1 MTNEKKFKFEN
12 LFVFDL
18 ANNHQGELDHGIK
31 IIKKLV
37 EITNKKKIK
46 SAIKFQFR
54 QLNTFIH
61 PNYKNN
67 KEIKHINRFETTE
80 LKIEDYQKMV
90 DLIKENNIYTMSTPF
105 DEESLELI
113 NKLGIDI
120 LKIASCSFNDNPLIQ
135 EILKTKTPVIA
146 STGGAELKEIDNFVT
161 KFDGNKINFAIN
173 HCIPIYPTPRDKL
186 ELNQI
191 DNFKKRYPDITIG
204 WSTHE
209 DPNDIDTIKLAYA
222 KGARMFKARW
232 HRNFKI

>member
-1 MTNEKKFKFEN
+1 M
-12 LFVFDL
+12 
-18 ANNHQGELDHGIK
+18 
-31 IIKKLV
+31 KLL
-37 EITNKKKIK
+37 IRKKIK

-120 LKIASCSFNDNPLIQ
+120 LKIASCSLMT
-135 EILKTKTPVIA
+135 ILLFKKFLRPKPVIA

-161 KFDGNKINFAIN
+161 KFD
-173 HCIPIYPTPRDKL
+173 
-186 ELNQI
+186 E
-191 DNFKKRYPDITIG
+191 
-204 WSTHE
+204 
-209 DPNDIDTIKLAYA
+209 IK
-222 KGARMFKARW
+222 
-232 HRNFKI
+232 